1 MMKEIKS
8 DVENEN
14 FSYDEKSLLINMI
27 CHRQTSMIV
36 KKPTSYESEEY
47 IKLEELKVKIKN
59 M

>member
-1 MMKEIKS
+1 MKEIKN
-8 DVENEN
+8 DIENEN
-14 FSYDEKSLLINMI
+14 LSGDEKSLLINMI

-47 IKLEELKVKIKN
+47 KKLEELKVKIKN